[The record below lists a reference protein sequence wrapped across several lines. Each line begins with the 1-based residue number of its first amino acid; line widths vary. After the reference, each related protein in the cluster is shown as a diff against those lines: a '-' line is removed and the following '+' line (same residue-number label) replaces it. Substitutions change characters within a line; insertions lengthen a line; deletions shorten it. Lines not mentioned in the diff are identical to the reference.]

1 MNSCSPCPLGAD
13 LIKEPQCSNQRNLLP
28 VWPPP
33 TLSPLGNYI
42 FDLAACGGGAK
53 KGRGKKKLQTAW
65 GFAPTL
71 YCEQEVHL
79 LTIGSLKEWKSE

>member
-1 MNSCSPCPLGAD
+1 MNLCSPCPLGVD

-42 FDLAACGGGAK
+42 FDLAACGGGA
-53 KGRGKKKLQTAW
+53 GKKRSANCM
-65 GFAPTL
+65 GVAPTL

-79 LTIGSLKEWKSE
+79 VTISSLKEWRSVSE